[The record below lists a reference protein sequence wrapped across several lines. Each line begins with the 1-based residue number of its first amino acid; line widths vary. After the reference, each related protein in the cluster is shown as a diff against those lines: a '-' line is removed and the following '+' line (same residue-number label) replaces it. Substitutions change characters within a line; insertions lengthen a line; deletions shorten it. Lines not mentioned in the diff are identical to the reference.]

1 MSASP
6 FDVTVMI
13 DFDLYPCRPDF
24 VNPLAKLLNGSDI
37 ALTNTKWN
45 EMVAI
50 QDYRHWLGEHNSAL
64 VVLNM
69 EMSVRARILMGLYV
83 EAFHGMHN
91 KSIQEHQMDQP
102 ALMVAMRA
110 MADPSPGGPYNQW
123 DTNLRKQHELDS
135 LDHVDLS
142 SSMVCRRNTRKENG
156 CGEGSTCLVSHKP
169 KFLGEAVTRMLGVKE
184 TFPPKGDD
192 KNFKIFGIGCKKTGT
207 ISLYYIPTPAK
218 QPFRAV
224 SDFGG
229 KRFSLKQP

>member
-13 DFDLYPCRPDF
+13 DFDSYPCRPDF

-37 ALTNTKWN
+37 AITNTKWN

-50 QDYRHWLGEHNSAL
+50 QDYRHWLVEHNSAL

-69 EMSVRARILMGLYV
+69 ESVRTRILMGLYV
-83 EAFHGMHN
+83 EAFHMAYN

-110 MADPSPGGPYNQW
+110 MVDPSLGEPYNQW
-123 DTNLRKQHELDS
+123 ATDLRKQHELDP

-142 SSMVCRRNTRKENG
+142 PYMVCRRNTRKEENG

-169 KFLGEAVTRMLGVKE
+169 KFLGEAVHVPGHW
-184 TFPPKGDD
+184 
-192 KNFKIFGIGCKKTGT
+192 
-207 ISLYYIPTPAK
+207 
-218 QPFRAV
+218 
-224 SDFGG
+224 
-229 KRFSLKQP
+229 